1 MENKNSSKNVEFKQ
15 ISIKEMFTNLSI
27 KDKLLLIAAIFCSI
41 LSAIGWPAFTIING
55 KVIDIFV
62 QFESNYN
69 KNQSNIER
77 NQFMDHVFL
86 YSGLQLSDSLLYM
99 ASMYGTLYFFQMFAL
114 RRVDAIKRQ
123 YVKAI
128 LRQEIAWFDSHSAG
142 ELSSQIAN
150 DFKKFETG
158 LNENFGLLMA
168 NIAGAIVQLSI
179 GLWNGW
185 KLSLVILSIT
195 PVIYICSA
203 IATKINSIYSAKEME
218 ANSEANSMT
227 EESIS
232 AIRTVVA
239 FQGQQK
245 ELNKYE
251 MKLKDA
257 MRFSYRQSF
266 VSALDNGI
274 KWGILYT
281 SLALGVWFGVK
292 LLLDGEQNYTIGTV
306 VIIFWSITGFG
317 YNVAFASPYI
327 ESFQNARTA
336 ATRIMSV
343 VKRKSTI
350 DSNSNEGK
358 KLPSNFKAD
367 LEFRNINFSY
377 PSRIEIEVLKDFN
390 LKVKSGQTIALV
402 GSSGCGKSTIIE
414 LIQRFYDPNSG
425 NVQLDGVDI
434 KELNIGWLREQISV
448 VGQEPVLFD
457 TSIEENIRLG
467 VQSDQID
474 SITQDDIVK
483 AAKEANAHEFIESL
497 PDGYKTFVGDRGMQ
511 LSGGQKQRIAIARAL
526 ISKPRILLLDEAT
539 SALDLQ
545 SEQLVQSALEKASKG
560 RTTIIVAHRLSTIK
574 NADQIILID
583 DGKVS
588 EMGTHQELMQ
598 QQSVYYEMVMNQ
610 NGHNLSNET
619 CFDNESE
626 MKNSKKIDQIENQ
639 NIQNNSDDQTEA
651 IDTQHRR
658 LLSIIW
664 HINPLYFMV
673 AFAAA
678 FLYGLA
684 TPTYAL
690 IFGSLVGL
698 FGQSDDPKYLWSET
712 ISHLTGLRIAMLCQ
726 ALSTIIASLF
736 IVQNFIRDK
745 VRQDGETAQILGKL
759 IIEIVNSIKTVTSLH
774 KQNYFIQT
782 LDQALRRHYQVVHSH
797 VAGKAALIAISQ
809 GITFMAY
816 AACYCFGGY
825 LIYQHQITSSQFF
838 RITESMVFG
847 ATVVGRTAVFS
858 ADYTKA
864 KIAAKNIFKLIDEK
878 SKVMIKRI
886 LNNSKQTNGNISF
899 DCVQFQY
906 PNREKS
912 MVLNGLTFE
921 ANKGEIVAL
930 VGSSGCGKSTTIQLL
945 EQFYKCTMF
954 RRNQHFHLDV
964 EWVRSQMA
972 LVQQEP
978 TLFSYSIAD
987 NIAYGVN
994 GRIVSFDEIV
1004 RAAQMANVHDFV
1016 MSLPQG
1022 YDTSVGSKGTQLSG
1036 GQKQRIAIAR
1046 ALIRNPSI
1054 LLLDEA
1060 TSALDTASEMIVQQ
1074 ALEEAAKGRTCLL
1087 VAHRL
1092 NTIVHANRI
1101 VVIHNGKNVEQG
1113 THQQLINLK
1122 GHYWQLY
1129 NNAITETHDN

>member
-1 MENKNSSKNVEFKQ
+1 MKDIYFVEF
-15 ISIKEMFTNLSI
+15 
-27 KDKLLLIAAIFCSI
+27 
-41 LSAIGWPAFTIING
+41 P
-55 KVIDIFV
+55 
-62 QFESNYN
+62 
-69 KNQSNIER
+69 
-77 NQFMDHVFL
+77 
-86 YSGLQLSDSLLYM
+86 LQ
-99 ASMYGTLYFFQMFAL
+99 
-114 RRVDAIKRQ
+114 
-123 YVKAI
+123 
-128 LRQEIAWFDSHSAG
+128 
-142 ELSSQIAN
+142 
-150 DFKKFETG
+150 
-158 LNENFGLLMA
+158 
-168 NIAGAIVQLSI
+168 
-179 GLWNGW
+179 
-185 KLSLVILSIT
+185 
-195 PVIYICSA
+195 
-203 IATKINSIYSAKEME
+203 INSIYSAKEME

-626 MKNSKKIDQIENQ
+626 MKHSKKIDQIENQ
-639 NIQNNSDDQTEA
+639 NIKNNSDDQTEA

-684 TPTYAL
+684 TPTYAM

-698 FGQSDDPKYLWSET
+698 FGQSDDPTYLWSET
-712 ISHLTGLRIAMLCQ
+712 ISHVYFFLGLSI
-726 ALSTIIASLF
+726 TIF
-736 IVQNFIRDK
+736 VCNF
-745 VRQDGETAQILGKL
+745 L
-759 IIEIVNSIKTVTSLH
+759 
-774 KQNYFIQT
+774 
-782 LDQALRRHYQVVHSH
+782 QV
-797 VAGKAALIAISQ
+797 
-809 GITFMAY
+809 
-816 AACYCFGGY
+816 
-825 LIYQHQITSSQFF
+825 
-838 RITESMVFG
+838 
-847 ATVVGRTAVFS
+847 
-858 ADYTKA
+858 
-864 KIAAKNIFKLIDEK
+864 
-878 SKVMIKRI
+878 
-886 LNNSKQTNGNISF
+886 NNSL
-899 DCVQFQY
+899 Y
-906 PNREKS
+906 HREK
-912 MVLNGLTFE
+912 NH
-921 ANKGEIVAL
+921 
-930 VGSSGCGKSTTIQLL
+930 
-945 EQFYKCTMF
+945 
-954 RRNQHFHLDV
+954 NQ
-964 EWVRSQMA
+964 
-972 LVQQEP
+972 
-978 TLFSYSIAD
+978 I
-987 NIAYGVN
+987 N
-994 GRIVSFDEIV
+994 
-1004 RAAQMANVHDFV
+1004 
-1016 MSLPQG
+1016 
-1022 YDTSVGSKGTQLSG
+1022 
-1036 GQKQRIAIAR
+1036 
-1046 ALIRNPSI
+1046 
-1054 LLLDEA
+1054 LLL
-1060 TSALDTASEMIVQQ
+1060 
-1074 ALEEAAKGRTCLL
+1074 
-1087 VAHRL
+1087 
-1092 NTIVHANRI
+1092 
-1101 VVIHNGKNVEQG
+1101 
-1113 THQQLINLK
+1113 
-1122 GHYWQLY
+1122 
-1129 NNAITETHDN
+1129 